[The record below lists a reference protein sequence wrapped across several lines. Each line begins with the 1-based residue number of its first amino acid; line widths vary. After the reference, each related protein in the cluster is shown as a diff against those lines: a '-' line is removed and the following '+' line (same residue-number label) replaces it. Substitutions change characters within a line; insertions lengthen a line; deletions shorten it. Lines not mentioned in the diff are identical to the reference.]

1 MGFDQDF
8 ERTLNKAEYKFLK
21 TLANPAR
28 VQAFLDEIPYSTE
41 HVYRCPLR
49 VLRERIAHCFDGAL
63 FAAAML
69 RRLGYPPLI
78 LEMVPNGRDDVHL
91 LALYKRNGH
100 WGAVAK
106 SNFVGLRFREPV
118 YRNLREL
125 VMSYFEQFYNVER
138 EKTLRCYT
146 LPLNLKAFDRMNWMT
161 SDDSL
166 ERIAQRLDR
175 VRKIPLFAQ
184 PMVSNLSL
192 VDERSYRAGLFG
204 SNEAGLFKST
214 NKEK

>member
-1 MGFDQDF
+1 
-8 ERTLNKAEYKFLK
+8 
-21 TLANPAR
+21 
-28 VQAFLDEIPYSTE
+28 
-41 HVYRCPLR
+41 
-49 VLRERIAHCFDGAL
+49 
-63 FAAAML
+63 
-69 RRLGYPPLI
+69 
-78 LEMVPNGRDDVHL
+78 MVPNGRDDVHL

-125 VMSYFEQFYNVER
+125 VMSYFEQFYNMER
-138 EKTLRCYT
+138 EKTLRRYT
-146 LPLNLKAFDRMNWMT
+146 LPLNLKAFDRWSWMT

-175 VRKIPLFAQ
+175 VRKIPLLTQ
-184 PMVSNLSL
+184 PMMSNLSS

-204 SNEAGLFKST
+204 SNEAGLFKP
-214 NKEK
+214 NRKKR